1 MTAKVRRGVMRWIV
15 ATSLRFRFI
24 VVAIAVLM
32 MAFGSL
38 QLAKMPVDVFPEF
51 APPRVEIQTM
61 CNGLST
67 GDVESLVTVPL
78 EQVLQRHRGTGGHAL
93 QVRATALEHPTDL
106 QARRRPAARPATGAG
121 TAGHRDAE
129 PADLGGAAG
138 DAAAAVGDQSGDED
152 RHDVEGQLA
161 DRDVHDGLLDDSG
174 QNPAG
179 ARRGQRGHL
188 GRAAA
193 DDDRSGAAG
202 QDGGPE
208 RHVWTA

>member
-1 MTAKVRRGVMRWIV
+1 MTSKVRRGVMRWIV

-78 EQVLQRHRGTGGHAL
+78 EQVLNGIEGLDWALIALALFVDLGTNGGGIFG
-93 QVRATALEHPTDL
+93 RD
-106 QARRRPAARPATGAG
+106 RRPKW
-121 TAGHRDAE
+121 RD
-129 PADLGGAAG
+129 
-138 DAAAAVGDQSGDED
+138 S
-152 RHDVEGQLA
+152 
-161 DRDVHDGLLDDSG
+161 
-174 QNPAG
+174 
-179 ARRGQRGHL
+179 
-188 GRAAA
+188 
-193 DDDRSGAAG
+193 
-202 QDGGPE
+202 
-208 RHVWTA
+208 